1 MYRSEEPKQNIHRR
15 RNELKTLVK
24 DEFLCALCS
33 AITVNHDA
41 HYIILKNKSLSLS
54 LSLLMEKP
62 KKLTW
67 YKNALNDRK

>member
-1 MYRSEEPKQNIHRR
+1 MYRSEESKQNIHRR

-41 HYIILKNKSLSLS
+41 HYIILKINLSLS
-54 LSLLMEKP
+54 LPLAQWENSWLV
-62 KKLTW
+62 W
-67 YKNALNDRK
+67 V